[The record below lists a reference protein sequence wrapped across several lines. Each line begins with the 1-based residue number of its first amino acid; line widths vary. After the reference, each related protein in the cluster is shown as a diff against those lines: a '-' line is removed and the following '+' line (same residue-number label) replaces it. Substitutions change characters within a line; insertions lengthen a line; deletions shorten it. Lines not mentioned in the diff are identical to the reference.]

1 MTYRWP
7 IAVIAVMSLL
17 AADPAF
23 ARAKHKAKAPKS
35 ACASQPVPSVM
46 SGLASYLLLPTDR
59 APQPNGCAPP
69 VYAYGKYVG
78 QDPDPNIRFQL
89 LRDPATGYSANQNE

>member
-1 MTYRWP
+1 MTYKRSIAA
-7 IAVIAVMSLL
+7 IAVLGLL
-17 AADPAF
+17 AADPAL
-23 ARAKHKAKAPKS
+23 ARSGKAKR
-35 ACASQPVPSVM
+35 ACADQPVPSAM
-46 SGLASYLLLPTDR
+46 DGLAHYLLVPTNR

-89 LRDPATGYSANQNE
+89 MRDPATGYSAHQN